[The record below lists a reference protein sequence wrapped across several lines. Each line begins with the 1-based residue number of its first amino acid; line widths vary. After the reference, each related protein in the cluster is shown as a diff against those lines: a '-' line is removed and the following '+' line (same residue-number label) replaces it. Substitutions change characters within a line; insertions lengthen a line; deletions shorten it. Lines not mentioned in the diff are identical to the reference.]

1 MLMYLYSQNQTAHTL
16 ENQSLYISRR
26 TCTGS
31 SHICTKLCTLLLK
44 ACPLEIMLGRGKNF
58 SIIRWIGYSGGRGDD
73 GNHLTLKDQD
83 PIILGDIDEVPVQQ
97 CYQFLKSMATCTQCF
112 NFQWC
117 FTITLFDSNL
127 LQLGERIINVQ
138 QQDIA
143 RRYII
148 DI

>member
-1 MLMYLYSQNQTAHTL
+1 MLMYLYSQNKTAHTL

-44 ACPLEIMLGRGKNF
+44 ACPLEIMRGRGKNF
-58 SIIRWIGYSGGRGDD
+58 SVIRWIGHSGGRGDD
-73 GNHLTLKDQD
+73 GNHLTRPLKDQD
-83 PIILGDIDEVPVQQ
+83 QFILGDIDEVPVQQ
-97 CYQFLKSMATCTQCF
+97 FYQFLKSMATCTQCF

-117 FTITLFDSNL
+117 FIITLL
-127 LQLGERIINVQ
+127 LRLGERKKMFRSL
-138 QQDIA
+138 